1 MQRIF
6 EPIKLNTVEIRN
18 RIFRAAHGTHFIPGK
33 ISDQLIAYHAERA
46 KSGVGLSFLEIAS
59 VHPSSM
65 CMGIHAWDD
74 SIIADYERMMKTI
87 RPLGMKVFQQIW
99 HGGSVYPTTYGGA
112 SWSASDVATPFST
125 RRPRPMTKGE
135 IEEIIAAYGET
146 ARRCV
151 EGGLDGCEVQ
161 FGHGY
166 LIHQFLSPLTNHRTD
181 EYGGSLENRMRLG
194 RSILRLVRATVGPDF
209 PVGIRISDELTPG
222 GINAE
227 ECAEVVRQL
236 ESEGLIDFVNGAQS
250 TYFALEN
257 ILPAMDKPMGSLL
270 PSAATMVAAASNLPR
285 LITPGRVRTLEEA
298 DQIIRDG
305 TADMVSMVRA
315 MIADPD
321 LVRKTREG
329 RAEQVRPCISCNQG
343 CVAAAAAGYPV
354 GCTVNPVIGMEAT
367 HSETLITPAAKP
379 QRVVVV
385 GGGPAGMEAA
395 RIAATAGH
403 RVTLMEASPN
413 LGGLVNVATRAPNL
427 YTLGDYTTWQQ
438 AEIYRLGVDVRLNT
452 YVEADDVLAE
462 TPDAVIVATGG
473 LPRLDGIQTARP
485 GAVARGV
492 DKPHVVSSV
501 DLLSGAVTPG
511 KSALVLDDL
520 GHYEAVA
527 AAEFL
532 VANGVDVTF
541 ATRFSSFAPSMEMT
555 MRNDPALRRLLK
567 GPGKFQLMTR
577 MLLLDVRDGECDLQS
592 LVGEAIETVPADTVV
607 LVMTR
612 DALRDLYNDLEGKV
626 AYRAIAG
633 DAESP
638 GDLQLAIREGHM
650 AARAIVAG

>member
-6 EPIKLNTVEIRN
+6 EPIKLNRVEIRN
-18 RIFRAAHGTHFIPGK
+18 RIFRSAHGTHFIPGK
-33 ISDQLIAYHAERA
+33 VSDQLIAYHADRA
-46 KSGVGLSFLEIAS
+46 RSGVGLSILEIAS

-74 SIIADYERMMKTI
+74 SIIAGYQALMKVI

-99 HGGSVYPTTYGGA
+99 HGGSVYPPVNGRA
-112 SWSASDVATPFST
+112 SWSASDVATPYSM
-125 RRPRPMTKGE
+125 RRPRPMTTAE
-135 IEEIIAAYGET
+135 IEELIAAYGET

-181 EYGGSLENRMRLG
+181 EYGGSLENRMRFG
-194 RSILRLVRATVGPDF
+194 RAILRKVRATVGPDF
-209 PVGIRISDELTPG
+209 PMGIRISDELTPG
-222 GINAE
+222 GINAA

-236 ESEGLIDFVNGAQS
+236 EEEGLIDFVNGAQS

-270 PSAATMVAAASNLPR
+270 PSAGKIVGASKLPR

-298 DQIIRDG
+298 DQIVREG
-305 TADMVSMVRA
+305 GADMVSLVRA

-321 LVRKTREG
+321 LVRKSREG
-329 RAEQVRPCISCNQG
+329 RAEQVRPCIACNQG
-343 CVAAAAAGYPV
+343 CVAAAAAGYPI
-354 GCTVNPVIGMEAT
+354 GCTVNPVIGLEAT
-367 HSETLITPAAKP
+367 LSEALITHSPSPKK
-379 QRVVVV
+379 VVVI

-403 RVTLMEASPN
+403 RVTLMEASPD
-413 LGGLVNVATRAPNL
+413 LGGLVNVAKRAPNL

-438 AEIYRLGVDVRLNT
+438 NEIYRLGVEVRLNS
-452 YVEADDVLAE
+452 YVEAADVLAE
-462 TPDAVIVATGG
+462 KPDAVIVATGG
-473 LPRLDGIQTARP
+473 IPRLDGVQTARP
-485 GAVARGV
+485 GVEARGV
-492 DKPHVVSSV
+492 DKSHVISSV
-501 DLLSGAVTPG
+501 DLITGGAPLG
-511 KSALVLDDL
+511 KTALVFDDL

-532 VANGVDVTF
+532 VSKGVDVTF
-541 ATRFSSFAPSMEMT
+541 ATRFSSFAPSMEFT
-555 MRNDPALRRLLK
+555 MRNEPALRRLQK
-567 GPGKFQLMTR
+567 GPGTFRLLTR
-577 MLLLDVRDGECDLQS
+577 MFLAEVRDGECDLQP
-592 LVGEAIETVPADTVV
+592 LQGEAIETVSADTVV
-607 LVMTR
+607 LVFTR
-612 DALRDLYNDLEGKV
+612 DALRDIYNELDGKV
-626 AYRAIAG
+626 AYCAIAG

-638 GDLQLAIREGHM
+638 GDLQIAIREGHM
-650 AARAIVAG
+650 AARAIPV